1 MNIDW
6 KEIFEK
12 SIVGIMDCLEECIDT
27 ITIVAGRKLINVFFC
42 TLCFLIL
49 SLGLFILK
57 FPVFITWRKSLTAV
71 TIMGIICGMNYINKT
86 CINTIIKR
94 IQNKK
99 GDLQNER
106 GQ

>member
-1 MNIDW
+1 MERDIREKYSWYNGLLRRMYRYNYNRSW
-6 KEIFEK
+6 KK
-12 SIVGIMDCLEECIDT
+12 TNKCLLLY
-27 ITIVAGRKLINVFFC
+27 A
-42 TLCFLIL
+42 FLIL